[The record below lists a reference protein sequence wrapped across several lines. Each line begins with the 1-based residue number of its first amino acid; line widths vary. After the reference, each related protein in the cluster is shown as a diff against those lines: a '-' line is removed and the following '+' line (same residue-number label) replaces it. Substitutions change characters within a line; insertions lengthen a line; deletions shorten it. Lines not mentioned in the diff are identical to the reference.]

1 MSVAKKNFPEPGK
14 YYTYEDYITWDESLC
29 VEIIDGV
36 VYPRYGSE
44 PMFGPDDP
52 RIYNM
57 AGPNLVH
64 QSVLMEISRQ
74 LSNYLQGKTCKVLA
88 APFDVKLNPGRKNEG
103 VVQPDILVVCDPKK
117 LENGKYCNG
126 PPDFVIEILSP
137 STSKKD
143 VHVKSGRYFDAGV
156 LEYWIVNPE
165 DKTIVVLKRAENCFT
180 FLTYGDKDIVP
191 VSSLEGCTIDMS
203 LIFPSPPEEE
213 ENNGQAENKEQEENK

>member
-1 MSVAKKNFPEPGK
+1 MSVAKKNFHDPGK

-36 VYPRYGSE
+36 IYPRYGSE

-64 QSVLMEISRQ
+64 QEIAVEISTQ
-74 LSNYLQGKTCKVLA
+74 LRSFLRGKTCRVLT
-88 APFDVKLNPGRKNEG
+88 APFDVKLNPSKNEG
-103 VVQPDILVVCDPKK
+103 IVQPDILVVCDSKK

-126 PPDFVIEILSP
+126 APEFVIEILSP

-143 VHVKSGRYFDAGV
+143 THIKSRRYFDAGV
-156 LEYWIVNPE
+156 LEYWMVNPE

-203 LIFPSPPEEE
+203 LIFPSLPEEE
-213 ENNGQAENKEQEENK
+213 EENSGQAENSEQEENK